1 MRRAAAIL
9 LSLLVLPAC
18 ARERE
23 DKPAATES
31 SAPAAVPVRV
41 AAVVRATLA
50 ETVSGPGRTTAFSQ
64 LKVRAPFPGTLTELR
79 VLDGDAV
86 RRGQVLGSIVSRD
99 SEAALAG
106 AREMRRQ
113 AASPAEQRD
122 ADRAVALAERNL
134 VRAPLLSSADG
145 RVLSHAASQGDRVSE
160 DQEIL
165 VIEDASSV
173 AFVADVPQA
182 DLGRIR
188 PGEKASVEIGGRE
201 RPIPGVVRTVLPS
214 ANPAD
219 YTAPAR
225 IDFLGAE
232 GRLPLG
238 LFGTA
243 RITVGRRENA
253 IVVPEAAVL
262 RDDVSGVSRL
272 AVVKEGRARWLV
284 VTTGAREAGQTEI
297 LSGGLAEGDR
307 VVVSGQVGLPDGS
320 PVSVQP

>member
-1 MRRAAAIL
+1 MRRSAAIF

-23 DKPAATES
+23 DKAAATDSSVPAAI
-31 SAPAAVPVRV
+31 PVRV

-50 ETVSGPGRTTAFSQ
+50 QVVSGPGRTTAFSQ

-79 VLDGDAV
+79 VIDGDAV

-113 AASPAEQRD
+113 ASSPAEQSD
-122 ADRAVALAERNL
+122 ADRAVALAEKNL
-134 VRAPLLSSADG
+134 VRAPLLASADG
-145 RVLSHAASQGDRVSE
+145 RVLSHAASRGDRVSE

-165 VIEDASSV
+165 VIEDAASV
-173 AFVADVPQA
+173 AFVADFPQA

-188 PGEKASVEIGGRE
+188 PGEKASVEIGGRA
-201 RPIPGVVRTVLPS
+201 RPISGVVRTLLPS

-219 YTAPAR
+219 YTAPVR
-225 IDFLGAE
+225 IDFQGAE
-232 GRLPLG
+232 SQLPLG
-238 LFGTA
+238 VFGTA
-243 RITVGRRENA
+243 RITVGRRENVL
-253 IVVPEAAVL
+253 VVPEAAVL
-262 RDDVSGVSRL
+262 RDDVTGVSRL
-272 AVVKEGRARWLV
+272 AVVQEGRAHWLV
-284 VTTGAREAGQTEI
+284 VTTGAREAGRTEI
-297 LSGGLAEGDR
+297 LSGQLAEGDR
-307 VVVSGQVGLPDGS
+307 IVVSGQVGLPDGS

>member
-1 MRRAAAIL
+1 VRRSAAIF

-23 DKPAATES
+23 HKPAATDS
-31 SAPAAVPVRV
+31 SAPAAIPVRV

-50 ETVSGPGRTTAFSQ
+50 QVVSGPGRTTAFSQ

-113 AASPAEQRD
+113 ASSPAEQSD
-122 ADRAVALAERNL
+122 ADRAVALAEKNL
-134 VRAPLLSSADG
+134 VRAPLLTSADG
-145 RVLSHAASQGDRVSE
+145 RVLSHAASRGDRVSE

-165 VIEDASSV
+165 VIEDAASV
-173 AFVADVPQA
+173 AFVADFPQA

-188 PGEKASVEIGGRE
+188 PGEKASVEIGGRA
-201 RPIPGVVRTVLPS
+201 RPISGVVRTLLPS

-219 YTAPAR
+219 YTAPVR
-225 IDFLGAE
+225 IDFQGAE
-232 GRLPLG
+232 SQLPLG
-238 LFGTA
+238 VFGTA
-243 RITVGRRENA
+243 RITVGRRENVL
-253 IVVPEAAVL
+253 VVPEAAVL
-262 RDDVSGVSRL
+262 RDDVTGVSRL
-272 AVVKEGRARWLV
+272 AVVQEGRAHWLV
-284 VTTGAREAGQTEI
+284 VTTGAREAGRTEI
-297 LSGGLAEGDR
+297 LSGRLAEGDR
-307 VVVSGQVGLPDGS
+307 IVVSGQVGLPDGS

>member
-1 MRRAAAIL
+1 MRRTTAIL
-9 LSLLVLPAC
+9 LSLSVLPAC

-23 DKPAATES
+23 DKPAATDS
-31 SAPAAVPVRV
+31 PVAAAIPVRV
-41 AAVVRATLA
+41 AAVVRATLL
-50 ETVSGPGRTTAFSQ
+50 EVVSAPGRTAAFSQ

-113 AASPAEQRD
+113 AASPAEQSD
-122 ADRAVALAERNL
+122 ADRAVALAEKNL
-134 VRAPLLSSADG
+134 VRAPLTSSADG
-145 RVLSHAASQGDRVSE
+145 TVLSHAASPGDRLSE

-173 AFVADVPQA
+173 AFVADVAQA

-188 PGEKASVEIGGRE
+188 PGEKASVEIAGRA
-201 RPIPGVVRTVLPS
+201 RPIPGTVRTVLPS

-219 YTAPAR
+219 YTAPVR
-225 IDFLGAE
+225 IDFEAVQ

-238 LFGTA
+238 VFGTA
-243 RITVGRRENA
+243 RIAAGRHENVLA
-253 IVVPEAAVL
+253 VPDAAVL
-262 RDDVSGVSRL
+262 RDDVTGVSRL

-284 VTTGAREAGQTEI
+284 VTTGTHEAGRTEI
-297 LSGGLAEGDR
+297 LSGGVTEGDR
-307 VVVSGQVGLPDGS
+307 VVVAGQVGLPDGS
-320 PVSVQP
+320 AVSVQP

>member
-1 MRRAAAIL
+1 MRRSAAIF

-23 DKPAATES
+23 DKAAATDSSVPAAI
-31 SAPAAVPVRV
+31 PVRV

-50 ETVSGPGRTTAFSQ
+50 QVVSGPGRTTAFSQ

-79 VLDGDAV
+79 VIDGDAV

-113 AASPAEQRD
+113 ASSPAEQSD
-122 ADRAVALAERNL
+122 ADRAVALAEKNL
-134 VRAPLLSSADG
+134 VRAPLLASADG
-145 RVLSHAASQGDRVSE
+145 RVLSHAASRGDRVSE

-165 VIEDASSV
+165 VIEDAASV
-173 AFVADVPQA
+173 AFVADFPQA

-188 PGEKASVEIGGRE
+188 PGEKASVEIGGRA
-201 RPIPGVVRTVLPS
+201 RPISGVVRTLLPS

-219 YTAPAR
+219 YTAPVR
-225 IDFLGAE
+225 IDFQGAE
-232 GRLPLG
+232 SQLPLG
-238 LFGTA
+238 VFGTA
-243 RITVGRRENA
+243 RITVGRRENVL
-253 IVVPEAAVL
+253 VVPEAAVL
-262 RDDVSGVSRL
+262 RDDVTGVSRL
-272 AVVKEGRARWLV
+272 AVVQEGRAHWLV
-284 VTTGAREAGQTEI
+284 VTTGAREAGRTEI
-297 LSGGLAEGDR
+297 LSGRLAEGDR
-307 VVVSGQVGLPDGS
+307 IVVSGQVGLPDGS

>member
-1 MRRAAAIL
+1 MRRATALL
-9 LSLLVLPAC
+9 LSFFVLPAC
-18 ARERE
+18 SRKRGDE
-23 DKPAATES
+23 PAGAD
-31 SAPAAVPVRV
+31 SAAAAAIPVRV
-41 AAVVRATLA
+41 AAAARATLA
-50 ETVSGPGRTTAFSQ
+50 EVVSGPGRTAAFSQ
-64 LKVRAPFPGTLTELR
+64 LKMRAPFPGTLTELS

-113 AASPAEQRD
+113 AASPAEQTD
-122 ADRAVALAERNL
+122 ANRAIALAERNL
-134 VRAPLLSSADG
+134 VRAPLVSSADG
-145 RVLSHAASQGDRVSE
+145 TVLSHAASQGDRVSE

-188 PGEKASVEIGGRE
+188 PGEKTSVEIGGRA

-219 YTAPAR
+219 YTAPVR
-225 IDFLGAE
+225 IDFQGAE

-238 LFGTA
+238 VFGTA
-243 RITVGRRENA
+243 RITVGRRENVL
-253 IVVPEAAVL
+253 VVPEAAVL
-262 RDDVSGVSRL
+262 RDDVTGVSRL

-284 VTTGAREAGQTEI
+284 VGTGAREPDRTEI